1 MFPQK
6 YYMLRKLLGVPV
18 WGDQDNRKL
27 VINLE
32 LKIISCTFRKIENKK
47 IKKEE

>member
-6 YYMLRKLLGVPV
+6 YYMIRELLGFPV

-27 VINLE
+27 AINLE
-32 LKIISCTFRKIENKK
+32 LEKISRTFRKNENKK